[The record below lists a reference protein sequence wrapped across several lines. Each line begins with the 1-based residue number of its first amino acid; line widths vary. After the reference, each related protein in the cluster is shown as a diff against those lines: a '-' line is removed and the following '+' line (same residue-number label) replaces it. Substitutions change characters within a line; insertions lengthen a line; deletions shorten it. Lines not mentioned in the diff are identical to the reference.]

1 MDRTAVQILFTYI
14 GMQYGIPKIDINNI
28 NNLSA
33 APVSKYLAK
42 SQTIGANFDK
52 DTDSW
57 VLTKIMHNGRLE
69 SKILKNL
76 ESDNKLY
83 VFK

>member
-1 MDRTAVQILFTYI
+1 
-14 GMQYGIPKIDINNI
+14 
-28 NNLSA
+28 
-33 APVSKYLAK
+33 LAK

-57 VLTKIMHNGRLE
+57 VLTKIMHNGILE